1 MANSISEWL
10 QDGNNR
16 VTAFEIAEP
25 KVELLDFY
33 KTIQE
38 SLDETGREVDPFWL
52 SSKGTPY
59 IVLALSFEPG
69 SDRATGASYIVGTR
83 EKAASSP
90 S

>member
-33 KTIQE
+33 KTIQVE
-38 SLDETGREVDPFWL
+38 LNKSNKEIAPFWL

-59 IVLALSFEPG
+59 IV
-69 SDRATGASYIVGTR
+69 GTR
-83 EKAASSP
+83 EKK
-90 S
+90 